1 MDYEQFKEN
10 FMKDVKD
17 ELAERG
23 IGNVSIST
31 QEVQKVNESYDAM
44 TVTPEGGNIGV
55 NLNLANFYQAD
66 KDDIEYGDIVTKAA
80 DTIEKAFGQ
89 APTID
94 VASLT
99 DYEQMKDK
107 LVMEVVSTESNA
119 EVLANVPHKEME
131 DMSVVYRMLVDEG
144 PSSDDGRATVLVT
157 NNLLDQFGVTAEQL
171 YTDAMENAPEL
182 KPAVIQGMSEIMM
195 EMMGREQAMEMG
207 IPEMDP
213 ADEMMFVASTP
224 DRIHGAGVI
233 AYQEFMDQAAE
244 KLGGDFFILPSSI
257 HEILLVRDDG
267 ETNADT
273 LRDMVQEV
281 NETQV
286 SPEEKLT
293 DNVYHYD
300 SKEHVFEL
308 AEKFEARQTNLEEST
323 DRENEK
329 DSLLDDLK
337 SKKEEVAK
345 QPKKDA
351 VEKATEKNKG
361 GEAI

>member
-1 MDYEQFKEN
+1 MNYKQFKEN

-17 ELAERG
+17 ELSERE
-23 IGNVSIST
+23 IGNVNISS

-44 TVTPEGGNIGV
+44 TITPEGSNIGV
-55 NLNLANFYQAD
+55 NLNLANFYQSD
-66 KDDIEYGDIVTKAA
+66 NDGVEYSDIITKAA
-80 DTIEKAFGQ
+80 AVVEKAFGQ
-89 APTID
+89 VPTID
-94 VASLT
+94 VAALT
-99 DYEQMKDK
+99 DYEQMKEK
-107 LVMEVVSTESNA
+107 LVMQVVASDTNA
-119 EVLANVPHKEME
+119 DVLATAPHVYME
-131 DMSVVYRMLVDEG
+131 DMSVVYRLILDEG
-144 PSSDDGRATVLVT
+144 PTSDDGRATVLVT
-157 NNLLDQFGVTAEQL
+157 NNLLDQFGITAEQL
-171 YTDAMENAPEL
+171 HADAMQNAPEL
-182 KPAVIQGMSEIMM
+182 KPAVIQGMTEIMV
-195 EMMGREQAMEMG
+195 EMMGKEQAMMMG

-224 DRIHGAGVI
+224 DKIQGAGVI
-233 AYQEFMDQAAE
+233 AYQDFMDQAAE

-257 HEILLVRDDG
+257 HEILLVKDDG
-267 ETNADT
+267 QTNADT

-281 NETQV
+281 NATQV

-300 SKEHVFEL
+300 SQDHVFEL
-308 AEKFEARQTNLEEST
+308 AEKFEARQQGLEET
-323 DRENEK
+323 AEKEETK

-351 VEKATEKNKG
+351 AEKVTEKNKG

>member
-1 MDYEQFKEN
+1 MDYEQFKEK
-10 FMKDVKD
+10 FIKDLKD
-17 ELAERG
+17 ELSERG
-23 IGNVSIST
+23 IENVNISS

-44 TVTPEGGNIGV
+44 TITPEGSNIGV
-55 NLNLANFYQAD
+55 NLNLENFYQSNTD
-66 KDDIEYGDIVTKAA
+66 GMEYSDIITEAA
-80 DTIEKAFGQ
+80 DVVEKGFGQ
-89 APTID
+89 VPTID

-99 DYEQMKDK
+99 DYEQMKEK
-107 LVMEVVSTESNA
+107 LVMQVVASETNA
-119 EVLANVPHKEME
+119 DVLTTAPHVDME
-131 DMSVVYRMLVDEG
+131 DMAVVYRLILDEG
-144 PSSDDGRATVLVT
+144 PTSDDGRATVLVT
-157 NNLLDQFGVTAEQL
+157 DNLLDQFGITAEQRHA
-171 YTDAMENAPEL
+171 DAMKNAPEL
-182 KPAVIQGMSEIMM
+182 KPAVIQGMTEIMV
-195 EMMGREQAMEMG
+195 EMMGKEQAMMMG

-224 DRIHGAGVI
+224 DKIHGAGVI

-308 AEKFEARQTNLEEST
+308 AEKFEARQFNLEEST
-323 DRENEK
+323 DR
-329 DSLLDDLK
+329 
-337 SKKEEVAK
+337 
-345 QPKKDA
+345 
-351 VEKATEKNKG
+351 
-361 GEAI
+361 